1 VTTVWGVAIRV
12 AGVWLLLAALFV
24 VARGYAYWRHRRCT
38 LCALGDG
45 RASCRAGA
53 APESWRIVKT
63 AAAVPTDAGLVEP
76 GEVSS

>member
-1 VTTVWGVAIRV
+1 MTTAWDVAIRV
-12 AGVWLLLAALFV
+12 AGGWLLLAALFV
-24 VARGYAYWRHRRCT
+24 MARGYAYWRHRRCT
-38 LCALGDG
+38 LCARGDG
-45 RASCRAGA
+45 TPHLPAGP